1 MKKFIIQ
8 VSVLQK
14 PFKMTIKANSKWE
27 AWEKARETIVSSI
40 SKSSIEEEES
50 IDINNAFG
58 GVFKDIF
65 K

>member
-1 MKKFIIQ
+1 
-8 VSVLQK
+8 
-14 PFKMTIKANSKWE
+14 MTIKANSKWE

-40 SKSSIEEEES
+40 SKSSIEEEEPV
-50 IDINNAFG
+50 DINNAFG